1 MLSREGGEKLSAPT
15 SFYLGKR
22 ADLLEREALRAKA
35 QGNFEK
41 FIELRERS
49 RKYRERAGQ
58 LEVELCEL

>member
-1 MLSREGGEKLSAPT
+1 MSAPT

-22 ADLLEREALRAKA
+22 ADLFAQEALRAKE

>member
-1 MLSREGGEKLSAPT
+1 MSAPT

-22 ADLLEREALRAKA
+22 ADLFAIEAKRAKE
-35 QGNFEK
+35 QGNFEQ
-41 FIELRERS
+41 FIKLRELS